1 MHKNVKQN
9 TREFQM
15 EGYKTLV
22 GGILI
27 QLFNGSFF
35 LWASL
40 SPYVLSYMYIFDKSI
55 NLEAIYY
62 VEVALVVLNS
72 IGFMTGSYML
82 NQLEMSPKVILT
94 IGSSLSLFGIFASTF
109 TTNIWAFV
117 GFYGVFNGIGCGI
130 NYMIPLICT
139 WEYFPQKK
147 GSITGCII
155 GAYGLSAFIFVQ
167 ISTYL
172 ANPLDKNA
180 TIKVTDDVKFF
191 ETEIAMNVP
200 KMFRILGTIFMGLAV
215 LSICL
220 ISRPFTKVE
229 EEDFVF
235 ETDNYLST
243 GDQTE

>member
-1 MHKNVKQN
+1 
-9 TREFQM
+9 M